1 MSATREA
8 GARVRRRTAAN
19 GGERRR
25 TAASGGARRRAAA
38 RERTSC
44 QHATFRTVPAT
55 MMNAPQYQ
63 SRRVGW
69 CSIAL
74 LQSWLL
80 DSPRRTQLR
89 RSAVGLLSNACPNM
103 RSSSFSAAAAFPSLQ
118 FRSRRQVR
126 ALPGPSASLRAQAT
140 PARAVACV
148 ACRSRVG
155 FRVLSRGAPERGWV
169 LDERRGSVVPP
180 GTTVDGRRTSAD
192 GGCPQPRSL
201 AALAPWPPVLL
212 KRCRPRQ
219 TARPPDPCASSS
231 CPSYPLCRAPFP
243 DQARRRPPTPYAPAR
258 RRAAVQARPT
268 VTRRMSTG
276 QLLRTGAGCA
286 VAAGIA
292 WWIATAKS
300 EPLDADGNPLASVEE
315 VRRLTEALANLAHQV
330 RRRVARRRRLGYCS
344 VAREGA
350 LWELWANVS
359 LLPSPRRTRR
369 SG

>member
-1 MSATREA
+1 
-8 GARVRRRTAAN
+8 
-19 GGERRR
+19 
-25 TAASGGARRRAAA
+25 
-38 RERTSC
+38 
-44 QHATFRTVPAT
+44 

-192 GGCPQPRSL
+192 GGCPQPRSPGPLAPRSPPEVSCPPDRQDRQTRVPLPLAPLTLRAEPHFPTKL
-201 AALAPWPPVLL
+201 AADRRPHMPRPAGAP
-212 KRCRPRQ
+212 RCRR
-219 TARPPDPCASSS
+219 
-231 CPSYPLCRAPFP
+231 
-243 DQARRRPPTPYAPAR
+243 
-258 RRAAVQARPT
+258 
-268 VTRRMSTG
+268 G
-276 QLLRTGAGCA
+276 
-286 VAAGIA
+286 
-292 WWIATAKS
+292 
-300 EPLDADGNPLASVEE
+300 
-315 VRRLTEALANLAHQV
+315 RLS
-330 RRRVARRRRLGYCS
+330 RVG
-344 VAREGA
+344 
-350 LWELWANVS
+350 
-359 LLPSPRRTRR
+359 
-369 SG
+369 